1 MKESTGI
8 GKTCKIAA
16 IVILFIGLIGSLVI
30 AQPSELARAF
40 GNGGFNFSLFLGSF
54 GIVGVFCMQ
63 LFALGEIV
71 DYLASIHERETE
83 IVSQLC
89 AAMQKDAVSAYQTV
103 EAASSAP
110 PTAQSTT
117 IHTAHGEVTPEGDI
131 ICSACGRRQK
141 ADRTVCWECGAKFED

>member
-1 MKESTGI
+1 MKENTGT
-8 GKTCKIAA
+8 GTACKIVAG
-16 IVILFIGLIGSLVI
+16 II
-30 AQPSELARAF
+30 
-40 GNGGFNFSLFLGSF
+40 LFLGLVGSF
-54 GIVGVFCMQ
+54 AIASTGGEFDFGVFLGFFSAIGVFCLQ

-89 AAMQKDAVSAYQTV
+89 AAMQKNAAPAYQTV

-117 IHTAHGEVTPEGDI
+117 IRTANGEVTPEGDI